1 MKNRE
6 NPELKDF
13 KQKRMLQTLN
23 QRDLGM
29 TFNFGIKSV
38 IKNGDHVFGNGI

>member
-29 TFNFGIKSV
+29 IFNFGIK
-38 IKNGDHVFGNGI
+38 KRYKKW